1 MLPLARSVPSRTS
14 SPLSRVASVSNPPRF
29 STANQVAVDL
39 DLDQPPLL
47 LVTVSVHFCA
57 TCQHYFRAQ
66 PPFLHP
72 DGV

>member
-1 MLPLARSVPSRTS
+1 
-14 SPLSRVASVSNPPRF
+14 VASVSNPPRF